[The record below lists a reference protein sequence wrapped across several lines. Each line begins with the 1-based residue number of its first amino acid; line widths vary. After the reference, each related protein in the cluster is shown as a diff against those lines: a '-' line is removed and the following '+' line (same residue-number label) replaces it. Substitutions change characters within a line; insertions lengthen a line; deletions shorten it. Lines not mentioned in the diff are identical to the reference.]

1 MNLIVIDNDVDDAGL
16 SANDVV
22 IVSGGTGYT
31 KVGPSAYT
39 ATVGASESANTAT
52 MNVHVEVTLSCN
64 TTFDGKFDGTSGT
77 SVALASANA
86 GYTVSGTAP
95 GQFAIGE
102 AVRVVGEDF
111 TTSDIKNPMQ
121 VDTSGTV
128 ATFNDSGLSSNSG
141 YGIITGRTF
150 IDSDSSKN
158 VASITIKTNANN
170 AGFFKPGTFIRADNT
185 AQQLAVTGLSNHTE
199 MFMAVGTVRGV
210 VANVV
215 PVTVGSGYLTAP
227 AVTISTPGDEAGGFV
242 APTDTTV
249 KGQRDGSP
257 AAGTTA
263 SVVIRGEDS
272 VDGGNINAKYVSR
285 RVTLN
290 DGFDASDL
298 KVIISAFKPLGTGI
312 NVYYKVK
319 SDEDPESFDDKS
331 YVLMN
336 QETANTLLSTS
347 EEDIKEFTF
356 KTAND
361 SISYTSGG
369 ATHDRFKT
377 FAIKIVMT
385 SNNAVTVP
393 KLRDMRAIALDS

>member
-1 MNLIVIDNDVDDAGL
+1 
-16 SANDVV
+16 
-22 IVSGGTGYT
+22 
-31 KVGPSAYT
+31 
-39 ATVGASESANTAT
+39 
-52 MNVHVEVTLSCN
+52 
-64 TTFDGKFDGTSGT
+64 
-77 SVALASANA
+77 
-86 GYTVSGTAP
+86 
-95 GQFAIGE
+95 
-102 AVRVVGEDF
+102 VRVVGTDI
-111 TTSDIKNPMQ
+111 SDGTESNPVQ
-121 VDTSGTV
+121 LDSGTE
-128 ATFNDSGLSSNSG
+128 SGTMPANSG
-141 YGIITGRTF
+141 YGIITGQTF
-150 IDSDSSKN
+150 KNSDSTKN
-158 VASITIKTNANN
+158 VASITIKTSANN
-170 AGFFKPGTFIRADNT
+170 AGFFKPGTLIRSDNT

-199 MFMAVGTVRGV
+199 IFMAVGTVRGV

-227 AVTISTPGDEAGGFV
+227 AITISAPGDEAGGF
-242 APTDTTV
+242 TSDGT
-249 KGQRDGSP
+249 RDSSD

-319 SDEDPESFDDKS
+319 SEEDPESFDDKS

>member
-1 MNLIVIDNDVDDAGL
+1 M
-16 SANDVV
+16 
-22 IVSGGTGYT
+22 
-31 KVGPSAYT
+31 K
-39 ATVGASESANTAT
+39 
-52 MNVHVEVTLSCN
+52 
-64 TTFDGKFDGTSGT
+64 
-77 SVALASANA
+77 SANA
-86 GYTVSGTAP
+86 GFTINNPSTQNP

-102 AVRVVGEDF
+102 AVRVVGV
-111 TTSDIKNPMQ
+111 DIT
-121 VDTSGTV
+121 DGTV
-128 ATFNDSGLSSNSG
+128 TNPVQVLANTPKAGVSTSNSG

-150 IDSDSSKN
+150 VGSDSSKN
-158 VASITIKTNANN
+158 VASITIKTSANN
-170 AGFFKPGTFIRADNT
+170 AGFFKPGTLIRSDNT
-185 AQQLAVTGLSNHTE
+185 AQQLAETGLSNHTE

-227 AVTISTPGDEAGGFV
+227 TVTISTPGDEAGGF
-242 APTDTTV
+242 TSDGT
-249 KGQRDGSP
+249 RDSSA

-319 SDEDPESFDDKS
+319 SEEDPESFDDKS

-377 FAIKIVMT
+377 FAIKIALT
-385 SNNAVTVP
+385 SNNATVIP
-393 KLRDMRAIALDS
+393 KVRDMRAIALDE

>member
-1 MNLIVIDNDVDDAGL
+1 M
-16 SANDVV
+16 
-22 IVSGGTGYT
+22 
-31 KVGPSAYT
+31 
-39 ATVGASESANTAT
+39 
-52 MNVHVEVTLSCN
+52 
-64 TTFDGKFDGTSGT
+64 
-77 SVALASANA
+77 
-86 GYTVSGTAP
+86 
-95 GQFAIGE
+95 
-102 AVRVVGEDF
+102 
-111 TTSDIKNPMQ
+111 
-121 VDTSGTV
+121 
-128 ATFNDSGLSSNSG
+128 
-141 YGIITGRTF
+141 
-150 IDSDSSKN
+150 
-158 VASITIKTNANN
+158 
-170 AGFFKPGTFIRADNT
+170 
-185 AQQLAVTGLSNHTE
+185 SNHTE

-227 AVTISTPGDEAGGFV
+227 AITISTPGDEAGGF
-242 APTDTTV
+242 TSDGT
-249 KGQRDGSP
+249 RDSSA